1 MKLPIFI
8 LVFVLVSTG
17 ILAQE
22 KKSST
27 VRIRKVEVINGV
39 EKISDTTYTSD
50 QTPELPELDIISNTM
65 GGLPGEKQAR
75 EMKVIQF
82 FDPAHPDAIN
92 NMSISIQGNMSEEEA
107 KKFHELRAKQIEL
120 TQSSGKMTI
129 PSNMT
134 KSVHITDNGDTIVY
148 LKEDL
153 DLSIDAKDGQM
164 MVIKKAPCGSS
175 QEVIMNAPVEAIIT
189 ICNKVVIK
197 DLDVSDQ
204 QKLKAKSNHLS
215 GTELRT
221 DDLKFSPNP
230 NNGKFNLSFNLKS
243 HEDVQVSIFDL
254 EGKSIYEETLK
265 NFSGKYSRDMD
276 LSAQPKGVYY
286 VKIAQSGNVSMKKL
300 VIE

>member
-1 MKLPIFI
+1 
-8 LVFVLVSTG
+8 
-17 ILAQE
+17 
-22 KKSST
+22 
-27 VRIRKVEVINGV
+27 
-39 EKISDTTYTSD
+39 
-50 QTPELPELDIISNTM
+50 
-65 GGLPGEKQAR
+65 
-75 EMKVIQF
+75 
-82 FDPAHPDAIN
+82 
-92 NMSISIQGNMSEEEA
+92 
-107 KKFHELRAKQIEL
+107 
-120 TQSSGKMTI
+120 
-129 PSNMT
+129 MT